1 MPARENVKRLSEQT
15 VNAPRICR
23 CDHAWFAVADQ
34 TTSEQHSRP
43 EKTWPQFATKIDHG
57 GDCRSCRRKQILF
70 DNDQR
75 LQRDRVALFLK
86 QKQIKVRKTGQHR
99 LLDQLV
105 IFEILVRIAERRVP
119 NCRIDIG
126 GMFINLRAPRR
137 ERERIHWSGSGLF
150 EQTCRHEYVSEAN
163 LNGVSRV

>member
-75 LQRDRVALFLK
+75 LQRDRIALFIK
-86 QKQIKVRKTGQHR
+86 QKQIKGKKNRQHR

-105 IFEILVRIAERRVP
+105 KLENLVRNAERP
-119 NCRIDIG
+119 LPK
-126 GMFINLRAPRR
+126 LRNQHRR
-137 ERERIHWSGSGLF
+137 K
-150 EQTCRHEYVSEAN
+150 
-163 LNGVSRV
+163 